1 MNDAI
6 KMQLSAFVDGELS
19 DNETDLLVRRLS
31 QDRELRQQIAE
42 YLAMGRVMRGESQVA
57 GSELLRQRIIA
68 ELGDGPSKEPELP
81 APVNPRSRFWRPV
94 GGFAVAATVA
104 LVAIVGLRQTTT
116 DSDDLA
122 PVEAGIVATS
132 EDAGYT
138 VPNGPDDLLR
148 QYYLSHGETSSDLGA
163 NGINARLVSVQL
175 REDVIVD
182 QEAVD
187 QEAEDDSDAAENQSA
202 TQP

>member
-6 KMQLSAFVDGELS
+6 KMQLSAFVDDELS
-19 DNETDLLVRRLS
+19 DNETDLLVRRLG
-31 QDRELRQQIAE
+31 QDRELRQQVAE
-42 YLAMGRVMRGESQVA
+42 YLAIGRVMRGQPQVV
-57 GSELLRQRIIA
+57 GSERLRERIIA
-68 ELGDGPSKEPELP
+68 ELGDGSAEAPQAP
-81 APVNPRSRFWRPV
+81 APANPRLRLWRPL

-104 LVAIVGLRQTTT
+104 LVAIVGLRQMI
-116 DSDDLA
+116 DPDDIVPA
-122 PVEAGIVATS
+122 EAGTTATA
-132 EDAGYT
+132 EETGYT

-148 QYYLSHGETSSDLGA
+148 QYYLSHGETSSELGA

-182 QEAVD
+182 QEA
-187 QEAEDDSDAAENQSA
+187 EDDSDAAESESA